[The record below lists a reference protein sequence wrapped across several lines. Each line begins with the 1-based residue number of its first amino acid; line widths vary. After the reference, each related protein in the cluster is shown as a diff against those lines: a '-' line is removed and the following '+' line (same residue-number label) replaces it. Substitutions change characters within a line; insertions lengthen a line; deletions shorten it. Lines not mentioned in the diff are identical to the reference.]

1 MGTILNNFILTN
13 TSEAIE
19 LQSKVKILIGKGL
32 NVDVSQYITLRKQSS
47 IESES
52 HVPNFGV
59 ASIVACQKDN
69 TNPNPERQGDYI
81 TAGIETVTSDELTT
95 SKDDDV
101 FHKLNKREFA
111 LVYTGL
117 MLASFMYCLD
127 NTITLPAISFILADF
142 GKEALLPWPGMYM
155 LTSVPF
161 GVLYGK
167 FLGIFSKKWVY
178 VFALIMFLAGSLVC
192 GLSPTMEV
200 LILGRAI
207 AGVGGGGLV
216 PLAYIVIADITSA
229 KERSKYLAGIGAMVG
244 SGNMLGPL
252 LGGAFTDHLTWR
264 WCFYMN
270 LPVGFLTLAFIVLFC
285 NVPRTP
291 GDIFSKLKH
300 VDFLGSFVLLLT
312 LMAFNIPVLLGGT
325 TWLWSSPQ
333 VIALFVLSTMGFI
346 VFIYIEFCVALD
358 PVVPPPIWK
367 NSFIMAMAGISFFVG
382 GVIQSCFMFISLF
395 LEFIDGYTAM
405 QVGGLNVIVCVFY
418 IATVVSS
425 IILSRKAPYFN
436 TSLSVRER
444 HNSDCD
450 RNMYQLYEYRSPFSQ
465 FRNVAVSVIGT
476 VLNNLIVTKTAD
488 AVELQ
493 YAVTLLNEKGYQVG
507 VLQYITLSRL
517 LARIPQAPGAPQ
529 SLVSLFEAASDQL
542 KNGFNEAFKYS
553 FLSQLACVVGVL
565 ALVPFI

>member
-1 MGTILNNFILTN
+1 M
-13 TSEAIE
+13 
-19 LQSKVKILIGKGL
+19 
-32 NVDVSQYITLRKQSS
+32 
-47 IESES
+47 
-52 HVPNFGV
+52 
-59 ASIVACQKDN
+59 
-69 TNPNPERQGDYI
+69 NPNPERQGDYL

-142 GKEALLPWPGMYM
+142 GKEALLPWLGMYM

-167 FLGIFSKKWVY
+167 FSGIFSKKWVY
-178 VFALIMFLAGSLVC
+178 VFALTMFLAGSLVC

-229 KERSKYLAGIGAMVG
+229 KERPKYLAGIGAMVG

-333 VIALFVLSTMGFI
+333 VIALYVLSTMGFI

-405 QVGGLNVIVCVFY
+405 QVGGLNVIVCLFY
-418 IATVVSS
+418 IGATVVSS
-425 IILSRKAPYFN
+425 IILSRKGHYISFFFAGPLLWLVGNVWTANITKNSGLAQIVGIFAIFGLGIGCLVQLRISTLHFQLEKDIIPIATGIC
-436 TSLSVRER
+436 TSSM
-444 HNSDCD
+444 SIGA
-450 RNMYQLYEYRSPFSQ
+450 
-465 FRNVAVSVIGT
+465 NVAVSVIGT

-565 ALVPFI
+565 ALVPFIWPREKT